1 MVGGMPILKTST
13 HVVRLSAATL
23 AVALLAACATEP
35 EDPVAQQVYLETND
49 PIEPTNR
56 YVFDVD
62 MAVDE
67 VVITP
72 VATIYNDAIPESYR
86 DGIRNFLDNLQMP
99 ITILNSALQG
109 DWENTV
115 EASVSFFI
123 NTTAGMGGIFDI
135 PGSFGDQP
143 SKEDFGQTLAA
154 WGVGEGPYVVLP
166 LVGPSNARDT
176 VALGVDI
183 LTDPLTYLLSP
194 VWSYARSGSRTVQ
207 VRGDNQEQF
216 EGLRRTSIDFYAAVR
231 SLYRQDRN
239 NDIANGDDSPFAFG
253 DDF

>member
-1 MVGGMPILKTST
+1 MRTERGRWGSLV
-13 HVVRLSAATL
+13 
-23 AVALLAACATEP
+23 AVASMLVLLSGCASNPADPGDPLEGVNRDFDAINMHLDANIL
-35 EDPVAQQVYLETND
+35 EPVASAYVEYIPGQMRQGVTN
-49 PIEPTNR
+49 
-56 YVFDVD
+56 F
-62 MAVDE
+62 
-67 VVITP
+67 
-72 VATIYNDAIPESYR
+72 
-86 DGIRNFLDNLQMP
+86 FDNLGTP
-99 ITILNSALQG
+99 NDVLNSALQG

-154 WGVGEGPYVVLP
+154 WGVGEGPYLVLP